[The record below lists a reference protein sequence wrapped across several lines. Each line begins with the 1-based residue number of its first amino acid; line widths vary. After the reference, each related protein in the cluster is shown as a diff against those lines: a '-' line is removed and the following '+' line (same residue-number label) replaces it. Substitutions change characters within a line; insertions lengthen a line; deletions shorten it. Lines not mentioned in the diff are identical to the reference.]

1 MAEGVTFTQAEQWHP
16 WGGIVVAGTGT
27 DPASVTLDDVTVEHA
42 DAGLT
47 VYQFGTADVTE
58 STFQDNG
65 IGLDV
70 RSNSGVTVSGSAFDG
85 NGYGVTSGFIEVFG
99 SYDLCISALCRS
111 AFTLFDTF
119 VTDNGATGI
128 YAHNT
133 VARIEETEISGN
145 GSGGLAVANADVN
158 PFQNNV
164 IEGNGAATD
173 GYGVSVLSGGDFY
186 LSPLSPSPGLGRNRI
201 TGNETT
207 ELWLYSGSYAFIG
220 DGSEATGFN
229 SIYDTG
235 GRLIANHSGEIG
247 RAHV

>member
-1 MAEGVTFTQAEQWHP
+1 TLPTHPSCQSEWGRHWFISPQVGYVYTFAPVHLDLREEWSWTWTLNSVEEVRLPPGTQIVVEGDLVAEGVTFTQAEQWHP

-47 VYQFGTADVTE
+47 VYQFGTADMTE

-99 SYDLCISALCRS
+99 SYDLCISSLCRS
-111 AFTLFDTF
+111 AFTLLGPNSF

-133 VARIEETEISGN
+133 EARIELTEISGN
-145 GSGGLAVANADVN
+145 GSAGLAIANADVN

-164 IEGNGAATD
+164 I
-173 GYGVSVLSGGDFY
+173 
-186 LSPLSPSPGLGRNRI
+186 
-201 TGNETT
+201 
-207 ELWLYSGSYAFIG
+207 
-220 DGSEATGFN
+220 
-229 SIYDTG
+229 
-235 GRLIANHSGEIG
+235 
-247 RAHV
+247 